1 MAFKMKGNPLQRN
14 FFQRALGLG
23 KKSKR
28 PRQTGRSLHKA
39 TGTGVAFGTLSQAPA
54 PTTTGGFVSALGMK
68 SPAKNKVRGIG
79 PHNPAHDTV
88 GDSSDAAHNTEEF
101 KKLDPPKPKP
111 KNPFEQRKGKGK
123 GKRTVSYPSAQ
134 IEMENRTGTRGMIR
148 GTRTEVVRTK
158 GGGKKKGKGKKMK
171 LRGSGRNKTK
181 SVRNLVTGGKNITSG
196 RTGRTKRG

>member
-1 MAFKMKGNPLQRN
+1 MAFKMKGNPIQRN
-14 FFQRALGLG
+14 FFQRVLGLG

-28 PRQTGRSLHKA
+28 PRTA
-39 TGTGVAFGTLSQAPA
+39 TSTAGGGFVGAVGQAPA
-54 PTTTGGFVSALGMK
+54 PTTTGSFVSALGMK
-68 SPAKNKVRGIG
+68 SPV
-79 PHNPAHDTV
+79 
-88 GDSSDAAHNTEEF
+88 E
-101 KKLDPPKPKP
+101 
-111 KNPFEQRKGKGK
+111 KGH
-123 GKRTVSYPSAQ
+123 KRTVSYPSAQ

>member
-28 PRQTGRSLHKA
+28 PRQA
-39 TGTGVAFGTLSQAPA
+39 GTGVAFGTLSQAPA

-68 SPAKNKVRGIG
+68 SPV
-79 PHNPAHDTV
+79 
-88 GDSSDAAHNTEEF
+88 
-101 KKLDPPKPKP
+101 
-111 KNPFEQRKGKGK
+111 EQGKGKGK

-148 GTRTEVVRTK
+148 GTRTEVVKTK
-158 GGGKKKGKGKKMK
+158 GGDGNKGKGKKMK
-171 LRGSGRNKTK
+171 LRGSGRKKST
-181 SVRNLVTGGKNITSG
+181 SVRNLVTGGRNRTSG
-196 RTGRTKRG
+196 RTGRTRRG